1 MNFVASVLNLLFEA
15 LAAASTLLKNLV
27 NGSGLPFSFFLG
39 TILILLLITIIF
51 KAFRSKALGGL
62 MSSGKA
68 DRGDQQRR
76 KEVKQ

>member
-1 MNFVASVLNLLFEA
+1 MNYVAQVLSILLEA
-15 LAAASTLLKNLV
+15 LSAATTTLKNLV

-39 TILILLLITIIF
+39 TILIFLLLTIVF

-68 DRGDQQRR
+68 DRGDRQPR